1 MGGLKDN
8 AMVLNISI
16 GAWSGQRLD
25 KGATAKLT
33 SEAGAAA
40 DAARGNKHLVPK
52 ESLKDIATCAGQLR
66 TLFNTRT
73 LPWKD
78 NGDRLLTRMMYQAF
92 VSQFE
97 ELKAE
102 FNKAV
107 DTFITHTYPMDIARA
122 EFRMGDLFNRD
133 DFPLPSDLRRRFYVT
148 LDIGA
153 VTEAGDFR
161 VGLDDDQVE
170 RIKGRIERE
179 NSSRIARAM
188 GDVWSRLAETLQ
200 HFATTMADEDKV
212 FRDSTVHNL
221 TEIVEL
227 IPALNLMNDQHLNN
241 VYKDI
246 KSTLIGLDP
255 KDLRKNPDVRSAAA
269 AEAERIVSEMAGFMG
284 AFQR

>member
-1 MGGLKDN
+1 MSIKDN
-8 AMVLNISI
+8 AMTINISI

-40 DAARGNKHLVPK
+40 DAARVNKHLVPK

-97 ELKAE
+97 ELKSE

-107 DTFITHTYPMDIARA
+107 DVFITRTYPMDIARA

-188 GDVWSRLAETLQ
+188 GDVWSRLADTLQ

-246 KSTLIGLDP
+246 KSTLIGLSP
-255 KDLRKNPDVRSAAA
+255 KDLRKDPDVRSAAA
-269 AEAERIVSEMAGFMG
+269 VEAERIIEEMSGFMA